1 MWPGRFLLLCGGLP
15 RPIRLR
21 GLMGIRFVLALA
33 KLRASLQEGCIVS
46 PWLAAPIEY
55 RHAGRVV
62 EKVVCDEKWRK
73 SLMTPCFV
81 ASTRN
86 CTTAAQTLKM
96 LDESR
101 VKNEST
107 WAQVRKLTET
117 SPGQAPRL
125 PASHWAR
132 RPHPDYQN
140 ANKIA
145 WWPAFQKKAASVAPS
160 AASVALP
167 APTLGTRPKAASAA
181 PPAASADRSRSPR
194 PVFFFTKCLASWR
207 GI

>member
-1 MWPGRFLLLCGGLP
+1 
-15 RPIRLR
+15 
-21 GLMGIRFVLALA
+21 
-33 KLRASLQEGCIVS
+33 
-46 PWLAAPIEY
+46 
-55 RHAGRVV
+55 V

-194 PVFFFTKCLASWR
+194 PVFFLQKFGLHGLAFNRGPHFSPPSLQGGLAPIADRFIFGAWNLWYIFDSSYVRCEATIKPAAGWR
-207 GI
+207 